1 MLPASIFTSEAVPF
15 VFFLLPQLFSLIHC
29 ACTLLPFLFFIQ
41 HFVSFCWLSVLFITR
56 FMTLQGVVYVG
67 VLLAISG
74 PIIRFFKRPL
84 FFSFSFFFVIFLEF
98 SSLLCST
105 CAFVVIFV
113 YVNLIRHMTKILVN

>member
-1 MLPASIFTSEAVPF
+1 MLPTFIFTPEVVPF
-15 VFFLLPQLFSLIHC
+15 AFFFLTQLFSLIQC

-41 HFVSFCWLSVLFITR
+41 HFVSFCWLRVLFITR
-56 FMTLQGVVYVG
+56 FMTLQGAVYVG

-84 FFSFSFFFVIFLEF
+84 FFSFFCVIFLEF

-105 CAFVVIFV
+105 YAFVVIFV
-113 YVNLIRHMTKILVN
+113 YVNFTRHKTIPG